1 MATDIVMDAGTYKT
15 TLYSNGKIVF
25 EEPSA
30 IAVDSDT
37 WEPIAFGAAAKET
50 LGRTPDSITTVF
62 PVERGVISDYDAAE
76 NMIVHFIKQTFGNRI
91 LKPRIIVIVPS
102 GVTTVQHHSLANAV
116 AAAGCR
122 NISTIDNTVAAAIG
136 LCSDID
142 KPRGSMIVDIGGGTT
157 DISTL
162 SLGGIANQ
170 ESLRIGS
177 IDFDDDIEK
186 YVRREKNILIGS
198 HTAENIK
205 RTIGS
210 AVKRDFDVS
219 MTGKG
224 RNLFTGL
231 PEVFEISSHE
241 VYEAIYD
248 HLQAICKACQT
259 VLEKTSPDIV
269 ADISVDGIK
278 LIGGGAKLFGMDKML
293 SDYLGIKIEHIT
305 DPTKGAL
312 AGAEKVLKNPKILK
326 NSEFQF
332 KSIQKLIV
340 DNDAI

>member
-37 WEPIAFGAAAKET
+37 REPIAFGTAAKET

-136 LCSDID
+136 NNRYFNTFSRRNR
-142 KPRGSMIVDIGGGTT
+142 KS
-157 DISTL
+157 
-162 SLGGIANQ
+162 GILAN
-170 ESLRIGS
+170 R
-177 IDFDDDIEK
+177 F
-186 YVRREKNILIGS
+186 N
-198 HTAENIK
+198 
-205 RTIGS
+205 
-210 AVKRDFDVS
+210 
-219 MTGKG
+219 
-224 RNLFTGL
+224 
-231 PEVFEISSHE
+231 
-241 VYEAIYD
+241 
-248 HLQAICKACQT
+248 
-259 VLEKTSPDIV
+259 
-269 ADISVDGIK
+269 
-278 LIGGGAKLFGMDKML
+278 
-293 SDYLGIKIEHIT
+293 
-305 DPTKGAL
+305 
-312 AGAEKVLKNPKILK
+312 
-326 NSEFQF
+326 
-332 KSIQKLIV
+332 
-340 DNDAI
+340 